1 MTTVALPARQF
12 ATGWSLSRAAL
23 EGSWRWLRRHGVSL
37 ALLLPLLI
45 VIALVHRVAA
55 GNFPSYVDDS
65 GVYVAD
71 AWAAL
76 YQGALS
82 PYTYIYDHPP
92 AGWLQIALWAALTNG
107 FNRYDSALELGA
119 EFMLM
124 AKVAASALVYAFG
137 RRLGFSRLGATFATI
152 LFGLCPLGILYGRWM
167 FLDNIMIVWL
177 LAAFVL
183 AYAPSRTIGAATG
196 ATLAFAMAVLTKETA
211 LILLP
216 AFGWA
221 LAQNLDR
228 RNRQQVLTVS
238 IFAGV
243 LLMAMYP
250 LLALYKGELIARPDH
265 ASLLGTA
272 WWQLAGRPSLG
283 SVFDADSGVRALLAR
298 WLADDPYLL
307 IAGLVAVPLT
317 VLVPRLR
324 PATLA
329 LLLGWLM
336 LLRGGYVPFMYVVVL
351 LPFSALVFTGAI
363 VALSGNRK
371 LVDAGVLRVRTKWV
385 TRAVRGSNAFL
396 LGVAL
401 LVCTAQVWTNPIRD
415 ITGHHDAQP
424 LRQAAGWLA
433 AHVPRDKVLVVHD
446 AIWTDLAHKHGFSP
460 RPIMAYKLDTDPEVR
475 LSLRRIDYLVVPDWY
490 YTRGDPAAYPTL
502 LRARDH
508 AVEEASFGTGEDAV
522 HIYRV
527 SAYWR
532 P

>member
-1 MTTVALPARQF
+1 MTTVALPERPF
-12 ATGWSLSRAAL
+12 AAGWSLSRAAF
-23 EGSWRWLRRHGVSL
+23 EGSRRWLLRHAVSL
-37 ALLLPLLI
+37 ALLSPLLAM
-45 VIALVHRVAA
+45 IAVVHRASSRTY
-55 GNFPSYVDDS
+55 PTYVDDS
-65 GVYVAD
+65 GVYLAD

-82 PYTYIYDHPP
+82 PYTYTYDHPP
-92 AGWLQIALWAALTNG
+92 GGWLQIALWAALTDG
-107 FNRYDSALELGA
+107 FNRYDSALDLGA
-119 EFMLM
+119 EVMLI

-137 RRLGFSRLGATFATI
+137 RRLGFSRLGAMFATV

-196 ATLAFAMAVLTKETA
+196 ATLAFAMATLTKETA
-211 LILLP
+211 LIMLP

-238 IFAGV
+238 IFCGV
-243 LLMAMYP
+243 LLLAMFP
-250 LLALYKGELIARPDH
+250 LLALYKGELFARPGRT
-265 ASLLGTA
+265 SLLGTA

-283 SVFDADSGVRALLAR
+283 WVLDVGSGAHALLAR

-329 LLLGWLM
+329 LLLGWLV
-336 LLRGGYVPFMYVVVL
+336 LPRGGYVPFMYVVVL
-351 LPFSALVFTGAI
+351 LPFSALLFTGAI

-371 LVDAGVLRVRTKWV
+371 LVDAGILRVRTKWV

-396 LGVAL
+396 LGVLLLAL
-401 LVCTAQVWTNPIRD
+401 TAQVWINPLRD
-415 ITGHHDAQP
+415 ITREHDEQP
-424 LRQAAGWLA
+424 LRQAVGWLA
-433 AHVPRDKVLVVHD
+433 VHVPRDKVLVVHD
-446 AIWTDLAHKHGFSP
+446 AIWTDLVHRHGFSP
-460 RPIMAYKLDTDPEVR
+460 QPIMVYKLDTDPQVLR
-475 LSLRRIDYLVVPDWY
+475 SLRRIDYLVVPDWY
-490 YTRGDPAAYPTL
+490 YTRGDQAAYPTL
-502 LRARDH
+502 LRAREH